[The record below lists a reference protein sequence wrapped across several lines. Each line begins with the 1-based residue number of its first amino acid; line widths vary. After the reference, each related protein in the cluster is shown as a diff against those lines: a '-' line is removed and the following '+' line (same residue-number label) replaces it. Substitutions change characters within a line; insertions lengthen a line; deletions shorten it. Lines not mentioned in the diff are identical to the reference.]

1 MIFLP
6 KPYVEVLKRR
16 DFFILTLVILVGQI
30 ASAFLILSLIV
41 SVYSRTGSNLGVS
54 GVILSF
60 AIPAFFLMAFSGLIA
75 DIFDRKRT
83 ILLANLIIAF
93 VVFVILLTEKAVFA
107 SIPLSFLY
115 FAGNSFFIPASSA
128 ATAQLV
134 KRSQLLVANTIFIFV
149 LAGGVLF
156 GFFAASLVHFLFDNM
171 ATLIVC
177 ELLLILAVV
186 LSLLLPPLPPSGAR
200 KVSILKTIKH
210 IGGGFV
216 YIMKAKVI
224 WFFFLTFAVMQGV
237 IIFAVTLAP
246 GFFRDVAG
254 LSIDTSPMFVLP
266 PIAVGVIAGALLIN
280 RLKNREGMLV
290 SIGVWTLGL
299 ALLALGLMIRL
310 HLVIDGLLV
319 LFLVPFLFLLGFGVM
334 VVMIA
339 SRTVMQKGIP
349 HNHQGTVFGAN
360 IILAS
365 FLAVIM
371 SPLAVLMEDIFGY
384 VNLLIL
390 GGVLFLAAS
399 LVFAH
404 IGSRWKF

>member
-16 DFFILTLVILVGQI
+16 DFFVLTLVILVGQI

-75 DIFDRKRT
+75 DIFDRRRT
-83 ILLANLIIAF
+83 ILAANIIIAF
-93 VVFVILLTEKAVFA
+93 VVFIILLTEKAVYA

-115 FAGNSFFIPASSA
+115 FAGNSFFIPSSSA

-156 GFFAASLVHFLFDNM
+156 GFFAASVIHYVFDNT
-171 ATLIVC
+171 ATLVVC
-177 ELLLILAVV
+177 EWLLILAVI
-186 LSLLLPPLPPSGAR
+186 LSLFLPPLPPTRVRRISF
-200 KVSILKTIKH
+200 SKTIGH
-210 IGGGFV
+210 IGEGFV
-216 YIMKAKVI
+216 YIMKAKII
-224 WFFFLTFAVMQGV
+224 WFFFLTFALMQGL
-237 IIFAVTLAP
+237 ILFAVTLAP
-246 GFFRDVAG
+246 GFFRDIVG
-254 LSIDTSPMFVLP
+254 LSIDKSPMFVLP
-266 PIAVGVIAGALLIN
+266 PSAIGVFVGSFLIN
-280 RLKNREGMLV
+280 RLKDREGMLV
-290 SIGVWTLGL
+290 TIGIWALGL
-299 ALLALGLMIRL
+299 ALFVLGFAIKL
-310 HLVIDGLLV
+310 HLVIDGLLM

-334 VVMIA
+334 IVMIA

-349 HNHQGTVFGAN
+349 HDHQGTVFGAN

-365 FLAVIM
+365 FFAVLM
-371 SPLAVLMEDIFGY
+371 SPLAVLMEDVFGY

-399 LVFAH
+399 LAFAY

>member
-41 SVYSRTGSNLGVS
+41 SIYSRTGSNLGVS

-75 DIFDRKRT
+75 DIFDRRRT
-83 ILLANLIIAF
+83 ILAANITIAF
-93 VVFVILLTEKAVFA
+93 VVFIILLTEKVVYA

-115 FAGNSFFIPASSA
+115 FAGNSFFIPSSSA

-134 KRSQLLVANTIFIFV
+134 RRSQLLVANTIFIFV
-149 LAGGVLF
+149 IAGGVLF
-156 GFFAASLVHFLFDNM
+156 GFFAASVIHYVFDNA

-177 ELLLILAVV
+177 EWLLILAVI
-186 LSLLLPPLPPSGAR
+186 LSLLLPPLPPTR
-200 KVSILKTIKH
+200 ERRVSFSKTIGH
-210 IGGGFV
+210 IMEGFV
-216 YIMKAKVI
+216 YIMKAKII
-224 WFFFLTFAVMQGV
+224 WFFFLTFALMQGA

-254 LSIDTSPMFVLP
+254 LSIDKSPMFVLP
-266 PIAVGVIAGALLIN
+266 PSALGVVAGVLLIN
-280 RLKNREGMLV
+280 RLREREGMLV
-290 SIGVWTLGL
+290 TIGIWTLGI
-299 ALLALGLMIRL
+299 ALIVLGFAIRL
-310 HLVIDGLLV
+310 HLVIDGLLI

-334 VVMIA
+334 IVMIA
-339 SRTVMQKGIP
+339 SRTVMQKGIS
-349 HNHQGTVFGAN
+349 HDHQGMVFGAN

-365 FLAVIM
+365 FFAVLM
-371 SPLAVLMEDIFGY
+371 SPLAVLMEDVFGY

-390 GGVLFLAAS
+390 GGVLFLGAS
-399 LVFAH
+399 LVFAY